1 MSILNNNMI
10 RRRFD
15 QNSKLSAGHKKMSGL
30 MTDNSTNHS
39 KIVGSQQLVPALFQL
54 AIFHFSFEELEKVF
68 LCLIFCLFAFVDT

>member
-10 RRRFD
+10 RRGFD

-30 MTDNSTNHS
+30 MTDKSTNHS

-54 AIFHFSFEELEKVF
+54 AIFQIS
-68 LCLIFCLFAFVDT
+68 

>member
-10 RRRFD
+10 RRGFY
-15 QNSKLSAGHKKMSGL
+15 QNSELSARHKKMSGL

-54 AIFHFSFEELEKVF
+54 AIFQIS
-68 LCLIFCLFAFVDT
+68 